1 MGKHSLGQLPS
12 AGKTSKRAVFLDRDG
27 VINFPLIRDRKPY
40 PPRTLSEFQLMP
52 GVESG
57 CRRLKEAGFVLI
69 VATNQPDVGRG
80 ELPREAVEEIHRSM
94 EEMLP
99 IDRTEVCYDSGRE
112 GDCSDRKPAPGMLLR
127 AAGDLGIDLPS
138 SFMIGD
144 RWRDVDCGAAAGCRT
159 IFIDYGY
166 DERLKTS
173 PDFRVQNF
181 EEAVEIILSY
191 TSLSTPC

>member
-1 MGKHSLGQLPS
+1 
-12 AGKTSKRAVFLDRDG
+12 
-27 VINFPLIRDRKPY
+27 
-40 PPRTLSEFQLMP
+40 MP

-57 CRRLKEAGFVLI
+57 CRKLKEAGFILV

-80 ELPREAVEEIHRSM
+80 DLAREAVEEIHRSM

-112 GDCSDRKPAPGMLLR
+112 GPCADRKPAPGMLLR
-127 AAGDLGIDLPS
+127 AAEDLGLDLAS

-166 DERLKTS
+166 DEILKTM
-173 PDFRVQNF
+173 PDFRVKDF
-181 EEAVEIILSY
+181 EEAVGIILSSP
-191 TSLSTPC
+191 SLSTPR